1 MKKSLL
7 CSTLALA
14 VASAAQ
20 AAPKTV
26 DIMVLYTPA
35 ATQTAN
41 GRDIDARI
49 ASYIEFANTAY
60 EKSGVNLRLRLVHK
74 QRLDWADYPTVTGA
88 NLDRFMR
95 DPQVQ
100 RLREQYGAD
109 LVSLVNRSQNSG
121 NGYITCGIGY
131 MGSGDKNSGRFH
143 GNAKDIA
150 YNLTGV
156 DCGLNTFAHEAGHN
170 MGLRHSYEQD
180 LESSYYDP
188 RYAHS
193 GTYEW
198 SRGYGVQGRF
208 ATVMAYPH
216 AFGTNKQAPFFAN
229 PRLVNAECANQPC
242 GREEHADAVRA
253 LNSMATQI
261 ADFRPTKVPGTVNP
275 GSGGDTP
282 TPPDL
287 PWCTK
292 AKLGGLLGDGEFA
305 SMEGWRAWSGNA
317 QLSLVNVAKGCRDN
331 ALLVDVRGFDLLV
344 RPIAP
349 LRAGSGY
356 RLSGKVMLKAANTRE
371 TVRMALLSE
380 RADGALAYNPAQS
393 VELSVSG
400 NEFSRLEKTFDYRPA
415 ADQRNLYVAVWSD
428 SGASLLVDEMNLQEA
443 QAAPPS
449 VPPAPKRIAYDFES
463 GIGGWSGVH
472 ASARAT
478 RVASAGRLALEAYQ
492 RRYAGTGAST
502 SLLGNLE
509 AGRTYAFSADVRVGD
524 GRGSQAM
531 TYAHQPGSPTGSAS
545 AQPGH
550 HPDPPPASR
559 GAGRSGAILA
569 TGRAWRDR
577 PPWRRR
583 HTFRAGRRRAD
594 ALVESGRAA
603 ARTGTRRADRPSRRS
618 ARWAQNPRVAELG
631 GPAKSLR
638 QPRQARR
645 MAGACHARLSRRER
659 ARPAGG
665 GRSVADTPGAIR
677 GALNPGLWVPADGR
691 GVPDEHSTDRSRL
704 HRRYHA
710 SRR

>member
-35 ATQTAN
+35 ATQTGN

-60 EKSGVNLRLRLVHK
+60 EKSGVDLRLRLVHK
-74 QRLDWADYPTVTGA
+74 QRLDWADYPTVTGT

-131 MGSGDKNSGRFH
+131 MGSGEKNSGLFH

-261 ADFRPTKVPGTVNP
+261 ADFRPTKVPGTLNP

-531 TYAHQPGSPTGSAS
+531 TYAYLYLESQGRPGEYLPLGYKV
-545 AQPGH
+545 
-550 HPDPPPASR
+550 
-559 GAGRSGAILA
+559 
-569 TGRAWRDR
+569 
-577 PPWRRR
+577 
-583 HTFRAGRRRAD
+583 
-594 ALVESGRAA
+594 VENG
-603 ARTGTRRADRPSRRS
+603 
-618 ARWAQNPRVAELG
+618 RWASLHGQVQLPKGPIKRAEL
-631 GPAKSLR
+631 
-638 QPRQARR
+638 
-645 MAGACHARLSRRER
+645 MILSGNQQE
-659 ARPAGG
+659 
-665 GRSVADTPGAIR
+665 SMFIDNVQ
-677 GALNPGLWVPADGR
+677 LLQK
-691 GVPDEHSTDRSRL
+691 
-704 HRRYHA
+704 
-710 SRR
+710 

>member
-26 DIMVLYTPA
+26 DIMVLYTTA

-143 GNAKDIA
+143 SNAKDIA

-261 ADFRPTKVPGTVNP
+261 ADFRPTKVPGTLNP

-317 QLSLVNVAKGCRDN
+317 QLRLVQVTKGCGDN
-331 ALLVDVRGFDLLV
+331 AFLVEVRGFDLLV

-349 LRAGSGY
+349 LRAARAY
-356 RLSGKVMLKAANTRE
+356 RLTGPVITKPANTR
-371 TVRMALLSE
+371 
-380 RADGALAYNPAQS
+380 D
-393 VELSVSG
+393 
-400 NEFSRLEKTFDYRPA
+400 
-415 ADQRNLYVAVWSD
+415 
-428 SGASLLVDEMNLQEA
+428 
-443 QAAPPS
+443 
-449 VPPAPKRIAYDFES
+449 
-463 GIGGWSGVH
+463 
-472 ASARAT
+472 
-478 RVASAGRLALEAYQ
+478 
-492 RRYAGTGAST
+492 
-502 SLLGNLE
+502 
-509 AGRTYAFSADVRVGD
+509 
-524 GRGSQAM
+524 
-531 TYAHQPGSPTGSAS
+531 
-545 AQPGH
+545 
-550 HPDPPPASR
+550 
-559 GAGRSGAILA
+559 
-569 TGRAWRDR
+569 
-577 PPWRRR
+577 
-583 HTFRAGRRRAD
+583 
-594 ALVESGRAA
+594 
-603 ARTGTRRADRPSRRS
+603 
-618 ARWAQNPRVAELG
+618 
-631 GPAKSLR
+631 
-638 QPRQARR
+638 
-645 MAGACHARLSRRER
+645 
-659 ARPAGG
+659 
-665 GRSVADTPGAIR
+665 
-677 GALNPGLWVPADGR
+677 
-691 GVPDEHSTDRSRL
+691 
-704 HRRYHA
+704 
-710 SRR
+710 

>member
-35 ATQTAN
+35 ATQTGN

-60 EKSGVNLRLRLVHK
+60 EKSGVDLRLRLVHK

-131 MGSGDKNSGRFH
+131 MGSGEKNSGRFH

-229 PRLVNAECANQPC
+229 PRLVKAECANQPC
-242 GREEHADAVRA
+242 GREEHADAA
-253 LNSMATQI
+253 
-261 ADFRPTKVPGTVNP
+261 
-275 GSGGDTP
+275 
-282 TPPDL
+282 
-287 PWCTK
+287 
-292 AKLGGLLGDGEFA
+292 
-305 SMEGWRAWSGNA
+305 
-317 QLSLVNVAKGCRDN
+317 
-331 ALLVDVRGFDLLV
+331 
-344 RPIAP
+344 
-349 LRAGSGY
+349 
-356 RLSGKVMLKAANTRE
+356 
-371 TVRMALLSE
+371 
-380 RADGALAYNPAQS
+380 
-393 VELSVSG
+393 
-400 NEFSRLEKTFDYRPA
+400 RPA
-415 ADQRNLYVAVWSD
+415 MVHES
-428 SGASLLVDEMNLQEA
+428 
-443 QAAPPS
+443 QARR
-449 VPPAPKRIAYDFES
+449 PARR
-463 GIGGWSGVH
+463 WRVH
-472 ASARAT
+472 QH
-478 RVASAGRLALEAYQ
+478 GRLARMVRQ
-492 RRYAGTGAST
+492 RPT
-502 SLLGNLE
+502 E
-509 AGRTYAFSADVRVGD
+509 
-524 GRGSQAM
+524 
-531 TYAHQPGSPTGSAS
+531 PGE
-545 AQPGH
+545 
-550 HPDPPPASR
+550 
-559 GAGRSGAILA
+559 
-569 TGRAWRDR
+569 
-577 PPWRRR
+577 RRQGLPR
-583 HTFRAGRRRAD
+583 QCLAGRRAW
-594 ALVESGRAA
+594 L
-603 ARTGTRRADRPSRRS
+603 
-618 ARWAQNPRVAELG
+618 
-631 GPAKSLR
+631 
-638 QPRQARR
+638 
-645 MAGACHARLSRRER
+645 
-659 ARPAGG
+659 RPAGPPHCLPARRQRLPAERQG
-665 GRSVADTPGAIR
+665 HAQGRQYP
-677 GALNPGLWVPADGR
+677 
-691 GVPDEHSTDRSRL
+691 
-704 HRRYHA
+704 
-710 SRR
+710 

>member
-1 MKKSLL
+1 M
-7 CSTLALA
+7 
-14 VASAAQ
+14 
-20 AAPKTV
+20 
-26 DIMVLYTPA
+26 
-35 ATQTAN
+35 
-41 GRDIDARI
+41 
-49 ASYIEFANTAY
+49 
-60 EKSGVNLRLRLVHK
+60 HK

-261 ADFRPTKVPGTVNP
+261 ADFRPTKVPGTLNP

-349 LRAGSGY
+349 
-356 RLSGKVMLKAANTRE
+356 
-371 TVRMALLSE
+371 
-380 RADGALAYNPAQS
+380 P
-393 VELSVSG
+393 
-400 NEFSRLEKTFDYRPA
+400 
-415 ADQRNLYVAVWSD
+415 
-428 SGASLLVDEMNLQEA
+428 
-443 QAAPPS
+443 
-449 VPPAPKRIAYDFES
+449 
-463 GIGGWSGVH
+463 
-472 ASARAT
+472 
-478 RVASAGRLALEAYQ
+478 
-492 RRYAGTGAST
+492 
-502 SLLGNLE
+502 
-509 AGRTYAFSADVRVGD
+509 
-524 GRGSQAM
+524 
-531 TYAHQPGSPTGSAS
+531 
-545 AQPGH
+545 
-550 HPDPPPASR
+550 
-559 GAGRSGAILA
+559 
-569 TGRAWRDR
+569 
-577 PPWRRR
+577 
-583 HTFRAGRRRAD
+583 
-594 ALVESGRAA
+594 
-603 ARTGTRRADRPSRRS
+603 
-618 ARWAQNPRVAELG
+618 
-631 GPAKSLR
+631 
-638 QPRQARR
+638 ARR
-645 MAGACHARLSRRER
+645 QRLPAERQGHAQVRQY
-659 ARPAGG
+659 P
-665 GRSVADTPGAIR
+665 
-677 GALNPGLWVPADGR
+677 
-691 GVPDEHSTDRSRL
+691 
-704 HRRYHA
+704 
-710 SRR
+710 

>member
-41 GRDIDARI
+41 GRDINARI

-198 SRGYGVQGRF
+198 SRGYGMQGRF

-261 ADFRPTKVPGTVNP
+261 ADFRPTKVPGTLNP

-443 QAAPPS
+443 QSAPPS

-472 ASARAT
+472 ASTRAT

-531 TYAHQPGSPTGSAS
+531 TYAYLYLESQGRPGEYLPLGYKV
-545 AQPGH
+545 
-550 HPDPPPASR
+550 
-559 GAGRSGAILA
+559 
-569 TGRAWRDR
+569 
-577 PPWRRR
+577 
-583 HTFRAGRRRAD
+583 
-594 ALVESGRAA
+594 VENG
-603 ARTGTRRADRPSRRS
+603 
-618 ARWAQNPRVAELG
+618 RWASLRGQVQLPKGPIKRAEL
-631 GPAKSLR
+631 
-638 QPRQARR
+638 
-645 MAGACHARLSRRER
+645 MILSGNQQE
-659 ARPAGG
+659 
-665 GRSVADTPGAIR
+665 SMFIDNVQ
-677 GALNPGLWVPADGR
+677 LLQK
-691 GVPDEHSTDRSRL
+691 
-704 HRRYHA
+704 
-710 SRR
+710 

>member
-253 LNSMATQI
+253 EQHGH
-261 ADFRPTKVPGTVNP
+261 ADRRLSPDQGTRHAQPGLRRRHADPAGPAMVHESQARRPARRWRVRQHGRLARMVRQRPAEPGERRQ
-275 GSGGDTP
+275 G
-282 TPPDL
+282 L
-287 PWCTK
+287 PRQCL
-292 AKLGGLLGDGEFA
+292 AGR
-305 SMEGWRAWSGNA
+305 RAWLRSAGPPH
-317 QLSLVNVAKGCRDN
+317 C
-331 ALLVDVRGFDLLV
+331 
-344 RPIAP
+344 P

-478 RVASAGRLALEAYQ
+478 RVASAGRLALEA
-492 RRYAGTGAST
+492 T
-502 SLLGNLE
+502 
-509 AGRTYAFSADVRVGD
+509 
-524 GRGSQAM
+524 
-531 TYAHQPGSPTGSAS
+531 
-545 AQPGH
+545 
-550 HPDPPPASR
+550 
-559 GAGRSGAILA
+559 SGATPAPARAPACWA
-569 TGRAWRDR
+569 TWKQ
-577 PPWRRR
+577 
-583 HTFRAGRRRAD
+583 AGP
-594 ALVESGRAA
+594 
-603 ARTGTRRADRPSRRS
+603 TRS
-618 ARWAQNPRVAELG
+618 ARTYGSATVA
-631 GPAKSLR
+631 
-638 QPRQARR
+638 ARR
-645 MAGACHARLSRRER
+645 
-659 ARPAGG
+659 P
-665 GRSVADTPGAIR
+665 
-677 GALNPGLWVPADGR
+677 
-691 GVPDEHSTDRSRL
+691 
-704 HRRYHA
+704 
-710 SRR
+710 